1 MIPKVEYHIDQ
12 PMTSSQPRWLSRS
25 EIFTFRHS
33 VSPGIT
39 FALEDKA
46 VQLTELGVIYVHIF
60 IIIYIYISQTYKL
73 YMYIIGHIHVYIHI
87 CNIYIIYI
95 HIYIYNIHYIYTPY
109 RVTITTKDDTHMYA
123 K

>member
-60 IIIYIYISQTYKL
+60 IIIYIPNLL

-95 HIYIYNIHYIYTPY
+95 HIYNIHYIYTPY